1 MSYKLALNI
10 QEMQEYI
17 GTHKLLALDIETSP
31 HPLFC
36 DDEKASL
43 DAHKSS
49 ITGISFSVVEGTGI
63 YVPFN
68 HKVGRNADFV
78 EMFEWIKSNVLMN
91 ENLTVVIHN
100 AAFETMFFYALGFIP
115 KCKVYDTL
123 SAAQMTLKTHT
134 EFRKL
139 NDCGLKKLVPELL
152 KVELPTFGE
161 VVSQAKSVR
170 TGNDIACDSGAG

>member
-31 HPLFC
+31 HPLFR
-36 DDEKASL
+36 DDDKASL

-78 EMFEWIKSNVLMN
+78 GTFEWIKNN
-91 ENLTVVIHN
+91 I
-100 AAFETMFFYALGFIP
+100 
-115 KCKVYDTL
+115 
-123 SAAQMTLKTHT
+123 
-134 EFRKL
+134 
-139 NDCGLKKLVPELL
+139 LL
-152 KVELPTFGE
+152 
-161 VVSQAKSVR
+161 
-170 TGNDIACDSGAG
+170 D

>member
-10 QEMQEYI
+10 QDIKEYI

-31 HPLFC
+31 F
-36 DDEKASL
+36 EKYRNYDQASL

-78 EMFEWIKSNVLMN
+78 GTFE
-91 ENLTVVIHN
+91 
-100 AAFETMFFYALGFIP
+100 
-115 KCKVYDTL
+115 
-123 SAAQMTLKTHT
+123 
-134 EFRKL
+134 
-139 NDCGLKKLVPELL
+139 
-152 KVELPTFGE
+152 
-161 VVSQAKSVR
+161 
-170 TGNDIACDSGAG
+170 